1 MKYIWSLTVVGL
13 FFLSSCKKE
22 IIPADEVE
30 LGKDYFPVMAGHFI
44 EYDVDS
50 ILYNDFTK
58 TTDTFKLEFRDEIGE
73 TYLDNEGRQSFVIN
87 RYYRQDSTYTWEENL
102 TYYVTATSFKL
113 EVIENNLRFLKL
125 VFPVKLNTRWYGN
138 SYIPAGFNVDLQW
151 FQDWDYKYV
160 NVSEP
165 YNNGNI
171 NFENT
176 VTVNQVDITE
186 GAPDEANEYSARTFA
201 KEVYA
206 KNVGLVYR
214 ELTRWV
220 YQPTVSKYKKGFTLI
235 MRAKKYN

>member
-1 MKYIWSLTVVGL
+1 
-13 FFLSSCKKE
+13 
-22 IIPADEVE
+22 
-30 LGKDYFPVMAGHFI
+30 
-44 EYDVDS
+44 
-50 ILYNDFTK
+50 
-58 TTDTFKLEFRDEIGE
+58 
-73 TYLDNEGRQSFVIN
+73 
-87 RYYRQDSTYTWEENL
+87 
-102 TYYVTATSFKL
+102 
-113 EVIENNLRFLKL
+113 LKL